1 MNMYIYIYTCSQI
14 CVCLNIQKCTQVCM
28 HHTLYINAYVYVYA
42 YVNTRI
48 YIHTYIYVYICIYVY
63 MYIYLSISLSYLSIF
78 LSIYLSIYLI
88 LFYESIYIYMHIV
101 HVVFGITLRSLKA
114 FSSPT
119 HKIIP
124 SPPFWSI
131 LPEDIPSLI
140 SMLPDTSFTATMP
153 GCGSG
158 CRAILG
164 EIIRDPDPATRMITQ
179 VLKDTQPKSEHVW
192 RFIEHARLLGFT
204 SL

>member
-1 MNMYIYIYTCSQI
+1 MNMYIYICTQI
-14 CVCLNIQKCTQVCM
+14 CACLNIQNCTQVRM
-28 HHTLYINAYVYVYA
+28 HHILYINAYVYVYA

-48 YIHTYIYVYICIYVY
+48 YIYIYICMYMYIYIYVYIYIFIYLY
-63 MYIYLSISLSYLSIF
+63 LSTYLSFYLYIYLSNF
-78 LSIYLSIYLI
+78 I
-88 LFYESIYIYMHIV
+88 LWIYMHIV

-119 HKIIP
+119 HKIIIP
-124 SPPFWSI
+124 SPPFWPI

-164 EIIRDPDPATRMITQ
+164 EIIGDPDPATRMITQ

-192 RFIEHARLLGFT
+192 TFIKHARLLGFT

>member
-1 MNMYIYIYTCSQI
+1 
-14 CVCLNIQKCTQVCM
+14 
-28 HHTLYINAYVYVYA
+28 
-42 YVNTRI
+42 
-48 YIHTYIYVYICIYVY
+48 
-63 MYIYLSISLSYLSIF
+63 
-78 LSIYLSIYLI
+78 
-88 LFYESIYIYMHIV
+88 MHIV

-119 HKIIP
+119 HKIIIP
-124 SPPFWSI
+124 SPPFWPI

-158 CRAILG
+158 CRATLG
-164 EIIRDPDPATRMITQ
+164 EIIGDPDPATRMITQ

-192 RFIEHARLLGFT
+192 TFIKHARLLGFT

>member
-1 MNMYIYIYTCSQI
+1 MFANLCMPKYTKMYAGVYASYIIYKCICICIRLCKYTYLYTYIYICIYIYIY
-14 CVCLNIQKCTQVCM
+14 
-28 HHTLYINAYVYVYA
+28 
-42 YVNTRI
+42 
-48 YIHTYIYVYICIYVY
+48 
-63 MYIYLSISLSYLSIF
+63 IF
-78 LSIYLSIYLI
+78 IYLSIYLSYY
-88 LFYESIYIYMHIV
+88 LSFYLYIYLSIWFYFMNLYIYMHIV

-164 EIIRDPDPATRMITQ
+164 EIIGDPDPATRMITQ

>member
-1 MNMYIYIYTCSQI
+1 
-14 CVCLNIQKCTQVCM
+14 
-28 HHTLYINAYVYVYA
+28 
-42 YVNTRI
+42 
-48 YIHTYIYVYICIYVY
+48 
-63 MYIYLSISLSYLSIF
+63 
-78 LSIYLSIYLI
+78 
-88 LFYESIYIYMHIV
+88 MHIV

-164 EIIRDPDPATRMITQ
+164 EIIGDPDPATRMITQ